1 MRYFVKVAD
10 EEWELVVDGDRV
22 EVNGKEVHARILDGP
37 SGEPVALEL
46 AGGTHALVAG
56 PPQGSD
62 GRILHLD
69 GRRHRVEAE
78 TERER
83 RVRQMKG
90 VGAASRGPRPL
101 KAPMPGLV
109 VKVDV
114 EAGQAVEAGQG
125 LVIVEAMK
133 MENELQAEAEGVVA
147 RVHVEAGQAVEKD
160 EVLLEFQEPA
170 GDDED

>member
-1 MRYFVKVAD
+1 MRYFVKVSD

-22 EVNGKEVHARILDGP
+22 EVNGKEVRARILDGA
-37 SGEPVALEL
+37 SGEPVALEF

-56 PPQGSD
+56 PPGSD
-62 GRILHLD
+62 GRVLYLD

-83 RVRQMKG
+83 RVREMKG
-90 VGAASRGPRPL
+90 VGAGSRGPRPL

-114 EAGQAVEAGQG
+114 EEGQAVEAGQG

-133 MENELQAEAEGVVA
+133 MENELQAEVEGVVA
-147 RVHVEAGQAVEKD
+147 KVHVEAGQAVEKD
-160 EVLLEFQEPA
+160 EVMLEFEEPTDDD
-170 GDDED
+170 GD

>member
-10 EEWELVVDGDRV
+10 EEWELVVEGDRIQ
-22 EVNGKEVHARILDGP
+22 VNGRVVRARILDGP

-46 AGGTHALVAG
+46 DRGTHALVAG
-56 PPQGSD
+56 PPGTE
-62 GRILHLD
+62 GRVIHLD

-83 RVRQMKG
+83 RVREMQRVSAG
-90 VGAASRGPRPL
+90 SRGPRPL

-109 VKVDV
+109 VKVDAEV
-114 EAGQAVEAGQG
+114 GQSVRAGQG

-133 MENELQAEAEGVVA
+133 MENELEAEADGVVA
-147 RVHVEAGQAVEKD
+147 EVHVVPGQAVDKD
-160 EVLLEFQEPA
+160 QVLLEFEEPRGDEA
-170 GDDED
+170 G